1 MDKSLE
7 LQNKNVG
14 IWIRVSTED
23 QARGD
28 SPEVHEIRARAYA
41 ESRGWFVK
49 EVYHLEAVSGKS
61 VMEHPECQRML
72 NDVCSGKINALIF
85 SKLARL
91 ARNTKELLDFSDIF
105 RDHDADLISL
115 QESIDTS
122 TPVGRLFYT
131 VIAAMAQWEREEIA
145 DRVKASIPVRAKMGK
160 SLGGKAPYGYQWKD
174 GECVPHPDEAPICKQ
189 IYELFQKH
197 RRFRT
202 VARLLNEAGY
212 RTSNGKLFEYSAIV
226 RVLTNPAAKGIRRA
240 NYVNTRANNQ
250 KRSLKPETEWV
261 HVPVEAIVSEELW
274 DECNAILDERP
285 KRPPAKKAKRLL
297 AGFTYCEC
305 GHKMYPVSNS
315 PKYVCQKCRNKIAIV
330 DLDSIYY
337 EQLKGFFHSP
347 EDIEKH
353 LSKADSNIKEK
364 EELIPV
370 LLKEQDLLK
379 KELDM
384 LYQLYFEGKIDQNEF
399 GVRYNPLKERSHQI
413 EFEIPRLQGELDAL
427 KISYLSSDLIIS
439 EAKDLYSRWPKL
451 DFEEKRNIVENITDN
466 IIVGKDDITIN
477 LFYLPSTRPSK
488 EGANKLGT
496 VPLVSVQINPSPE
509 RAKEG

>member
-7 LQNKNVG
+7 LQNKNIG

-28 SPEVHEIRARAYA
+28 SPEIHETRARAYA
-41 ESRGWFVK
+41 ESRGWYVK

-61 VMEHPECQRML
+61 VMEHPENIKML
-72 NDVCSGKINALIF
+72 DDVRSGNINALIF

-91 ARNTKELLDFSDIF
+91 ARNTKELLDFSDYF
-105 RDHDADLISL
+105 RENDADLISL

-131 VIAAMAQWEREEIA
+131 VIAAMAQWEREEIV

-160 SLGGKAPYGYQWKD
+160 SLGGKAPYGYQWID
-174 GECVPHPDEAPICKQ
+174 GECIPHPDEAPICKR
-189 IYELFQKH
+189 IFELFIEH
-197 RRFRT
+197 RRLRT

-212 RTSNGKLFEYSAIV
+212 RTSNGKPFEYSAIK

-240 NYVNTRANNQ
+240 NYVNRRSSNK
-250 KRSLKPETEWV
+250 KRSLKPESEWV
-261 HVPVEAIVSEELW
+261 YLPVESIVSEELW
-274 DECNAILDERP
+274 DGCNAILADRP
-285 KRPPAKKAKRLL
+285 KRPPSKKVKRLL

-305 GHKMYPVSNS
+305 GQKMYPVSNS
-315 PKYVCQKCRNKIAIV
+315 PKYVCQKCRNKIPIV
-330 DLDSIYY
+330 DLDDIYY

-347 EDIEKH
+347 EDIEKQ

-370 LLKEQDLLK
+370 LLKEQDSIT

-384 LYQLYFEGKIDQNEF
+384 VYQL
-399 GVRYNPLKERSHQI
+399 
-413 EFEIPRLQGELDAL
+413 
-427 KISYLSSDLIIS
+427 
-439 EAKDLYSRWPKL
+439 
-451 DFEEKRNIVENITDN
+451 
-466 IIVGKDDITIN
+466 
-477 LFYLPSTRPSK
+477 
-488 EGANKLGT
+488 
-496 VPLVSVQINPSPE
+496 
-509 RAKEG
+509 